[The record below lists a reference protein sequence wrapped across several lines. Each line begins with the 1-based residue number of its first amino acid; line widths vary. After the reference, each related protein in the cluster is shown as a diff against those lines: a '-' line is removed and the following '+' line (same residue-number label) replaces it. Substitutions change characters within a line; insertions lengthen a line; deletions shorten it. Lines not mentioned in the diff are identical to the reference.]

1 MENQELKA
9 LEQLDDPLT
18 RAKTANTLA
27 SNFADWATE
36 ATRVRNEAMQ
46 EILRAK
52 TMTADDLG
60 AALGLSKGRVSQ
72 IKSGKSGPPVHRA
85 FLGTGALT
93 VALGGKVENRPK
105 QDPLVAPVV
114 AAEDFRSYEHLRDL
128 AAQLQLD
135 ARYEVI
141 PPPGLVNLNRDD
153 LVVICGPR
161 LSPLIAQI
169 LESDRHLR
177 FDKDDNGWHLEDH
190 SDPESVVEYR
200 SPMDAD
206 GQSADVAYFARLPR
220 PDGRGTFLY
229 VAGIHA
235 IGSAGVIHWLQ
246 TGMPEAYQTLKTRRF
261 SVLIRS
267 TFDPKTR
274 EITSSERI
282 TPFYRP
288 EGS

>member
-1 MENQELKA
+1 
-9 LEQLDDPLT
+9 
-18 RAKTANTLA
+18 
-27 SNFADWATE
+27 
-36 ATRVRNEAMQ
+36 MQ
-46 EILRAK
+46 EILRTK
-52 TMTADDLG
+52 VMTADELG
-60 AALGLSKGRVSQ
+60 AALSLSKGRVSQ

-85 FLGTGALT
+85 FLGAGALI

-114 AAEDFRSYEHLRDL
+114 AAEDFRTYERLRDL
-128 AAQLQLD
+128 AGQLQLD
-135 ARYEVI
+135 ADYEVI
-141 PPPGLVNLNRDD
+141 PPPGNVNLNRDD

-161 LSPLIAQI
+161 LSPLIEQI
-169 LESDRHLR
+169 LESDRNLR
-177 FDKDDNGWHLEDH
+177 FDKDEGGWHLEDR
-190 SDPESVVEYR
+190 SDPDATVEHR
-200 SPMDAD
+200 SPMDAS
-206 GQSADVAYFARLPR
+206 GESADVAYFARLPR

-235 IGSAGVIHWLQ
+235 IGSAGVIHWLES
-246 TGMPEAYQTLKTRRF
+246 GMAEAYQTLKTRRF

-267 TFDPKTR
+267 TFDPETR